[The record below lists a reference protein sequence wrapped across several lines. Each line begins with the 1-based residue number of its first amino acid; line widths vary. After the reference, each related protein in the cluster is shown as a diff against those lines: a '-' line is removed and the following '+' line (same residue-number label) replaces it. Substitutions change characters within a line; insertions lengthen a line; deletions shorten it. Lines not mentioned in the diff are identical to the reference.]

1 MRCYDQNTLDSDH
14 SASSENDKPPAG
26 PMTRPIQERD
36 LCLLPPRE
44 RNLLRLAYYRGA
56 TRGELAGALGVSRST
71 LDRMLRR
78 ARRRITDPENLAFV
92 RCWRRLTDQEQRL
105 VRLNRFWGM
114 PFRQIARDGLIAMA
128 THDGRPGAPASH
140 RELRSMMRT
149 TQRKARR
156 NERRRLESAAD
167 T

>member
-1 MRCYDQNTLDSDH
+1 
-14 SASSENDKPPAG
+14 
-26 PMTRPIQERD
+26 MTRPIQERD
-36 LCLLPPRE
+36 LYLLPPRE
-44 RNLLRLAYYRGA
+44 RSLLRLAYYRGA

-78 ARRRITDPENLAFV
+78 AHRRATDPENLALA

-114 PFRQIARDGLIAMA
+114 PLRQIARDGLIAMA
-128 THDGRPGAPASH
+128 AADGRPGAPATLG
-140 RELRSMMRT
+140 ELRGMMRA

-156 NERRRLESAAD
+156 NERRRLESGAD
-167 T
+167 SRGVTRPDRTGRDPASDPDPQET

>member
-1 MRCYDQNTLDSDH
+1 MRSYDQNSVDTDN
-14 SASSENDKPPAG
+14 SACLENGEPPQG
-26 PMTRPIQERD
+26 LMTRPIQERD

-78 ARRRITDPENLAFV
+78 AHRRATDPANLALV
-92 RCWRRLTDQEQRL
+92 RCWRRLSDQQQRL

-114 PFRQIARDGLIAMA
+114 SLRQIARDGLIAVA
-128 THDGRPGAPASH
+128 THDGHPGPPATLG
-140 RELRSMMRT
+140 ELRSMMRA

-156 NERRRLESAAD
+156 NERRRLESG
-167 T
+167 

>member
-1 MRCYDQNTLDSDH
+1 
-14 SASSENDKPPAG
+14 
-26 PMTRPIQERD
+26 MTRPIQERD
-36 LCLLPPRE
+36 LYLLPPRE

-78 ARRRITDPENLAFV
+78 ARRRITDPENLALV

-114 PFRQIARDGLIAMA
+114 SLRQIARDGLIAVA
-128 THDGRPGAPASH
+128 TLDGHPGAPATLG
-140 RELRSMMRT
+140 ELRGMMRA

-156 NERRRLESAAD
+156 NERRRLESG
-167 T
+167 